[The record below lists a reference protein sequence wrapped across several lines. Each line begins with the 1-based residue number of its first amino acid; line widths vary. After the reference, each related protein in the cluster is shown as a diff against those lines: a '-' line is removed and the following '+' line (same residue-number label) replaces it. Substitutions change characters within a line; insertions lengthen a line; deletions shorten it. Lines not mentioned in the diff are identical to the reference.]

1 MRNSHQ
7 TGKRQ
12 NKYQLLNVKNNWITQ
27 RLVKWRGIED
37 KGNGGG
43 GGEGK
48 RKKHIYPSMCLVCK
62 GGRERKVVTMWV
74 PLITSFSF
82 SLIFLPEKTRWWTRE
97 EENISISFLFFH
109 LNFLQPNNK
118 NSLSFLPLPSSYF
131 LSLSLPS
138 NQTERKAHETWC
150 LTYYFLIMQH
160 TNSLVL

>member
-12 NKYQLLNVKNNWITQ
+12 NKYQMLKSRITELTQ
-27 RLVKWRGIED
+27 RLVKWRGIEE
-37 KGNGGG
+37 KGNG

-48 RKKHIYPSMCLVCK
+48 RKKHIYPSICLVNN

-74 PLITSFSF
+74 PLINSFSF
-82 SLIFLPEKTRWWTRE
+82 SLILLPEKTRWWTRE
-97 EENISISFLFFH
+97 ENISLSFLFFH

-160 TNSLVL
+160 TNGLVF